1 MPQKSLK
8 KIKNRH
14 PKGNLV
20 ANIKQREDRLAVL
33 ELSLEG
39 SDVDGSDG
47 GVGAGD
53 GDGRVGSLNRQP
65 DELLLIRASAQLF
78 ERLAVGRLAVNFG
91 EANASNHTLAI

>member
-1 MPQKSLK
+1 MWSQHSFVIYACPTLQ
-8 KIKNRH
+8 
-14 PKGNLV
+14 
-20 ANIKQREDRLAVL
+20 
-33 ELSLEG
+33 